1 MRLAA
6 LLPRRRLPPG
16 VEMHPEAHVA
26 RDVRFDVA
34 PGARLILE
42 RGCRIGGGTRFDV
55 ASGEVTVG
63 ADALL
68 GRRCVV
74 QARDRITIG
83 HGVRTGDF
91 VMLTDALPPEDD
103 ADVEQPLR
111 HVGRRSAP
119 VEIGEGAMLGAGAC
133 VQGGVRVGA
142 GAVLEAGS
150 LAAREVPAGATHVG
164 VPAGPPSRPRARRG
178 RRRLGGRDST
188 ER

>member
-34 PGARLILE
+34 PGARLTLE

-74 QARDRITIG
+74 RARDRITIG
-83 HGVRTGDF
+83 SGVRMGDF
-91 VMLTDALPPEDD
+91 VMLTDAVPPDD
-103 ADVEQPLR
+103 DVDVERPMR
-111 HVGRRSAP
+111 VATERSAP
-119 VEIGEGAMLGAGAC
+119 VEIGEGAILGARAC
-133 VQGGVRVGA
+133 VQGGVSVGP

-150 LAAREVPAGATHVG
+150 VAVREVPPGATHVG

-178 RRRLGGRDST
+178 RRRPG
-188 ER
+188 